1 MSRVPAQLRSS
12 LAALVMLMGAGGG
25 VYYVDEAATR
35 EANTNAYIRAV
46 AADPEVSD
54 AIRIAMV
61 MASFYESSNRHI
73 GTPYVDKL
81 GKGQPLTVCNGLTG
95 PEVVAGRIYSPA
107 ECYRLE
113 KRRYV
118 AYEKSASRMLT
129 HWAGYDPFQQATF
142 LDFLHNKGE
151 GNFATSSMLRKANAG
166 DWVGACRE
174 NTRWNRGTVQGVSTV
189 LPGLQLRGDA
199 NGEIC
204 REWRFGVRDVARQD

>member
-1 MSRVPAQLRSS
+1 MTRVPAQLRTSI
-12 LAALVMLMGAGGG
+12 AALVLLIGAGGG

-35 EANTNAYIRAV
+35 EANSNAYIQAV
-46 AADPEVSD
+46 AADPSVSD

-95 PEVVAGRIYSPA
+95 REVVAGRYYSPA

-118 AYEKSASRMLT
+118 GYEVEAARLLT
-129 HWAGYDPFQQATF
+129 HWKTYDPFQQATF

-151 GNFATSSMLRKANAG
+151 GNFFASTMRRKANAG
-166 DWVGACRE
+166 DWLGACRE
-174 NTRWNRGTVQGVSTV
+174 NTRWNRGTVKGVSTV

-199 NGEIC
+199 NDEIC
-204 REWRFGVRDVARQD
+204 RTWRLEVRS